1 MAGLAGE
8 LQAAVAALGAV
19 PALPIGGVHVAGLAG
34 ELQAVLALAL
44 ALPVA
49 GVPGL
54 GLPK

>member
-44 ALPVA
+44 PVA